1 MRLISTLSALTLL
14 LLSCIVLPSCK
25 KEDEPTLLNVN
36 PTSISLESDA
46 YSNATVYLTCNDKW
60 SVTSKP
66 DWVTVSSTSGEKNA
80 SLTISAN
87 SKNTTEAPRKGRVE
101 FKAGGVTATL
111 DVSQAVDMRLE
122 VNPSS
127 VSLVST
133 ANSTAV
139 VNIVCSTDWT
149 VTSKPDWV
157 NISSTSGKGNTTMTI
172 TALSDNS
179 TASVRTGR
187 MEIKSANNTATVEI
201 SQVASLESGC
211 EVIISDEV
219 ILNTSATF
227 RLNFGSKASWMYGG
241 YFPASSA
248 GWSDDKIISELVNNH
263 DAMNVKADMYLTDY
277 DLDPSTTYIQCFVS
291 YTDEG
296 KRGEVI
302 RHKFTTPSSKDA
314 PIASIEEVK
323 YSSDYWY
330 WVTKI
335 GGIADEYYTVYWTG
349 DDAYYVRYSWAP
361 STIGMF
367 FKEMLKENNLIS
379 FRNNEEWKEPRKPDD
394 DRIFI
399 ATWAQRDKTWSPVI
413 TRYYGWINSDSKA
426 SGAALT
432 GITDNEQTAKPGCIP
447 LYAADRERL
456 LKNIHIVR

>member
-1 MRLISTLSALTLL
+1 MRFISTLSALTVL

-25 KEDEPTLLNVN
+25 KDEPTLLNVN
-36 PTSISLESDA
+36 PTSISLASDT

-66 DWVTVSSTSGEKNA
+66 DWVNVSSTSGENNA

-87 SKNTTEAPRKGRVE
+87 SENTTSSIRTGRIE

-111 DVSQAVDMRLE
+111 DVSQAVAMRLE

-127 VSLVST
+127 ISLVST

-139 VNIVCSTDWT
+139 VNIFCSTDWT

-227 RLNFGSKASWMYGG
+227 RLNFGSKASYFYAA
-241 YFPASSA
+241 YFPSSSA
-248 GWSDDKIISELVNNH
+248 GWSDEKIIDELETNH
-263 DAMNVKADMYLTDY
+263 SAMNIDADVDITATKLEEET
-277 DLDPSTTYIQCFVS
+277 SYIQCFVA
-291 YTDEG
+291 YNENG
-296 KRGEVI
+296 KRGELV
-302 RHKFTTPSSKDA
+302 RRRFTTPSSTNA
-314 PIASIEEVK
+314 PRASITDVR
-323 YSSDYWY
+323 YTASDSRYRWT
-330 WVTKI
+330 TKI
-335 GGIADEYYTVYWTG
+335 GATAQEYYMLVYTGIPAFIHAYLTAPSEMGMIFKDKVNTMTSYVNSQDWYIEMGADEEDFLV
-349 DDAYYVRYSWAP
+349 
-361 STIGMF
+361 
-367 FKEMLKENNLIS
+367 
-379 FRNNEEWKEPRKPDD
+379 
-394 DRIFI
+394 
-399 ATWAQRDKTWSPVI
+399 ATWAQRDKKWSSVLPM
-413 TRYYGWINSDSKA
+413 YYAEVPSKSGTTIN
-426 SGAALT
+426 GECT
-432 GITDNEQTAKPGCIP
+432 P
-447 LYAADRERL
+447 LYAADREEI
-456 LKNIHIVR
+456 LKHLHILK